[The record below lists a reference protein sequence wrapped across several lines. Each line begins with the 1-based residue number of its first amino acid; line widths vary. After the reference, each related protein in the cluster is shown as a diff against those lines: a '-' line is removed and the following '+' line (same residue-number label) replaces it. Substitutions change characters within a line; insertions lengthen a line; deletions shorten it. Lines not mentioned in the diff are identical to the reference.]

1 MVTTEQRRQVVTHLI
16 AAFGVSQRRACRVI
30 HLARSRWQYRSRR
43 PRREALRTRLRELA
57 AARPRWGY
65 KRLHVLLRREGQR
78 VNHKLVYRLYRE
90 EGLRVRRRGRKHVTG
105 PRVPRLAPTQ
115 PNQRWGMDFI
125 GDAFVEGRRFRCL
138 TMVDECSRE
147 CPAIEADVSLPAG
160 RVIAVLDALAAER
173 GLPESLVVDHGPE
186 FISKALDAWAYQRG
200 VQLVFI
206 RPGKP
211 GDNAFIESFHSRF
224 RDECLNQLWFWDLPD
239 ARRQIEAWRRDYN
252 EVRPHESL
260 NYQTPREFLEAF
272 AHQGATSVTRL
283 ST

>member
-1 MVTTEQRRQVVTHLI
+1 VVTTEQRRQVVTHLV
-16 AAFGVSQRRACRVI
+16 AAYPVSQRQACRVMR
-30 HLARSRWQYRSRR
+30 LARSRWQYRSRR
-43 PRREALRTRLRELA
+43 PRRDALRTRLRELA

-105 PRVPRLAPTQ
+105 PRVPLPAPTR

-125 GDAFVEGRRFRCL
+125 SDAFVEGRRFRCL

-147 CPAIEADVSLPAG
+147 CPAIAADVSLPAV
-160 RVIAVLDALAAER
+160 RVIAVLDQLAAER
-173 GLPESLVVDHGPE
+173 GLPECLVVDHGPE
-186 FISKALDAWAYQRG
+186 FISKALDAWAYQHG

-206 RPGKP
+206 RPGTP
-211 GDNAFIESFHSRF
+211 SDNAFIESFHSRF
-224 RDECLNQLWFWDLPD
+224 RDECLNQQWFWDLPD

-260 NYQTPREFLEAF
+260 HYQTPREFLEGF
-272 AHQGATSVTRL
+272 AHHGATSVTRL
-283 ST
+283 SP